1 MEERK
6 RERATEERACV
17 RTATLGSQTFA
28 VTAAKEEEEEADF
41 LAQGNKKSG
50 PGLPG

>member
-28 VTAAKEEEEEADF
+28 VTAAKEEEEADF
-41 LAQGNKKSG
+41 LAQGNKKSS
-50 PGLPG
+50 PGLPE